1 MRLLIFTTEFPNP
14 YDPTKAV
21 FNLHLAHAL
30 AARHEV
36 KVISPVSWVDE
47 VRGRVGSGNLFAGG
61 RQLDVGGLE
70 VHHPR
75 YYYVPKALRRCSGRF
90 LWRSARRTIRRV
102 LGGFVPDAVFGY
114 WAHPDGEVAVRTAR
128 LAGAASGVIVG
139 GSDILIVGRTASRR
153 GPTLSALRSAD
164 VVISVGHDLRR
175 HVVEYGVDADKVH
188 AWGGGVDVE
197 QFRVGDRAEA
207 RRQLGLCADGPM
219 LLWVGRMVPVKALHV
234 LLQACRR
241 LRDRGCAFRLYLV
254 GDGELRAA
262 HESLAEALGLSDVVV
277 FLGARPHNQLP
288 DWFRAAD
295 LTVLPSLS
303 EGLPNVLRESMA
315 CGTPFVASRVGGIP
329 EMATESYDRLV
340 PPNDPAALA
349 DAIAAALS
357 DPVRTPPAAAR
368 VASWAE
374 QADELVRLLRPHLRP
389 RATRPVPRP
398 RPRRSPSLPPT
409 VTS

>member
-1 MRLLIFTTEFPNP
+1 
-14 YDPTKAV
+14 
-21 FNLHLAHAL
+21 
-30 AARHEV
+30 
-36 KVISPVSWVDE
+36 
-47 VRGRVGSGNLFAGG
+47 
-61 RQLDVGGLE
+61 
-70 VHHPR
+70 
-75 YYYVPKALRRCSGRF
+75 
-90 LWRSARRTIRRV
+90 
-102 LGGFVPDAVFGY
+102 
-114 WAHPDGEVAVRTAR
+114 
-128 LAGAASGVIVG
+128 
-139 GSDILIVGRTASRR
+139 
-153 GPTLSALRSAD
+153 
-164 VVISVGHDLRR
+164 
-175 HVVEYGVDADKVH
+175 
-188 AWGGGVDVE
+188 
-197 QFRVGDRAEA
+197 
-207 RRQLGLCADGPM
+207 M

-398 RPRRSPSLPPT
+398 RPRRSTSLPPT